1 MNAAFKAYNIGK
13 HLYIQYMS
21 IEANNQNKES
31 PSIVNIDGS
40 DSYSL
45 ARYIKDEVIKNK
57 KYLAI
62 FTETAFEARRLMEEM
77 LWFSPNLKINLL
89 PDWETLPYDHFSPHP
104 DLTSERLLTLY
115 QVTQKSFDVVIIPV
129 TTALHLLPPR
139 SYIQQFS
146 FHFAKGQKVD
156 IEAFKNQLTL
166 NGYMNVVRVMA
177 PGEFSVRGSLIDLF
191 PMGSIVPYRLDFFD
205 DEIDSI
211 RTFDVDS
218 QRTLYPV
225 NEIKLLPARECPMDE
240 KSISTFRQNYRERFE
255 GDPSRSSIYKDI
267 SKGIPIGGIE
277 WYMPLFF
284 DEMSDIFS
292 YFSDNTIIYKH
303 GNLDHACNHFW
314 QETEKRFRL
323 FAYDAERP
331 ILEPKDL
338 LLKSDQFFKSINTY
352 EKFDLKRS
360 ETYEKIPDVSID
372 RKNIQPLAKLDKF
385 LSESSKR
392 IFILADSLG
401 RRETLS
407 ELLKVGGIKF
417 KSADDWSQ
425 ALNMNDQV
433 VLTVSPIHQGYISS
447 EHIVVTE
454 SELYVNTV
462 RQSKR
467 RQRDK
472 NFSSDAMVRDLSEL
486 KDGDPIVHEQ
496 YGVGRFRGLFN
507 LDFGEGESEFLLLEY
522 FGDDKLYVP
531 VSNLDLISRYS
542 GGPAETAPLHK
553 LGSDQW
559 DKAKKK
565 ALKQIHD
572 TAADLLNIYS
582 QRSIKKGY
590 AFKINLQD
598 YERFIDG
605 FPFEETE
612 DQLTAIHSVINDMES
627 QKPMDRLICGDVGFG
642 KTEVA
647 LRAAF
652 IAANDGKQ
660 VAILVPTTLLAE
672 QHYNN
677 FMDRFSDSP
686 IKIAEISRFKSK
698 KEQAESLVKLANGE
712 IDIIIGTHR
721 LIQND
726 IKFKNL
732 GLIII
737 DEEHRFGV
745 RQKELLKAMRAEVDV
760 LTLTATP
767 IPRTL
772 SMAMEGLREFS
783 IISTPPQKRLSIKT
797 FVNNYSEGIIR
808 EAVLREFNRG
818 GQVYFLHNDVDT
830 ILSMKEKLEK
840 LIPEARI
847 EIAHGQMRERELERV
862 MHDFYQQ
869 KANILLCT
877 TIIETGI
884 DIPSANTIIMNRAD
898 MFGLAQLHQLRG
910 RVGRSHHQAYAYLL
924 VDPDRKISSHAQ
936 KRLEAIQLLEDLG
949 AGYYLAI
956 HDLEI
961 RGAGELLGDNQSG
974 QMHEIGFNLYVDMLN
989 YAVKQL
995 KIGKKLSLDDP
1006 LQKNTEINLHTPAI
1020 ITNSYCGD
1028 INERLVLY
1036 KRLSGLNDQR
1046 GLMEMKEEL
1055 IDRFGVMPEQTQS
1068 LISFHD
1074 LRIFIQDLDIK
1085 KIDASDAS
1093 IQISFASDSRI
1104 DPLKLIK
1111 LLSEDKRCRMS
1122 GPDKIKIAVTIDDI
1136 LERVQ
1141 FIKDFLSKIFDTL
1154 KKY

>member
-1 MNAAFKAYNIGK
+1 M
-13 HLYIQYMS
+13 QYMS
-21 IEANNQNKES
+21 IEAINQNKES
-31 PSIVNIDGS
+31 LSILNIDGS

-45 ARYIKDEVIKNK
+45 ARYIQDEIIKSK

-62 FTETAFEARRLMEEM
+62 FTETAFEARRLMEEI

-104 DLTSERLLTLY
+104 DLISERLLTLY

-129 TTALHLLPPR
+129 TTALHLLPPK

-156 IEAFKNQLTL
+156 IEAFKNQLIL

-352 EKFDLKRS
+352 EKFDLKRP

-372 RKNIQPLAKLDKF
+372 RKNIQPLAKLNQF
-385 LSESSKR
+385 VSESSKR

-401 RRETLS
+401 RRETVS

-1141 FIKDFLSKIFDTL
+1141 FIKDFLSKIFDT
-1154 KKY
+1154 

>member
-21 IEANNQNKES
+21 IEANNQNKKS

-156 IEAFKNQLTL
+156 IEAFKNQLIL

-255 GDPSRSSIYKDI
+255 GDPSRSSIYKEI

-352 EKFDLKRS
+352 EKFDLKKS

-372 RKNIQPLAKLDKF
+372 RKNIQPLAKLDQF
-385 LSESSKR
+385 ISENSKR

-401 RRETLS
+401 RRETVS

-433 VLTVSPIHQGYISS
+433 VLTVSPVHQGYISS

-542 GGPAETAPLHK
+542 GGPAETAGVRK
-553 LGSDQW
+553 GDIIVKANGRAIKSD
-559 DKAKKK
+559 AE
-565 ALKQIHD
+565 LVIV
-572 TAADLLNIYS
+572 I
-582 QRSIKKGY
+582 RSK
-590 AFKINLQD
+590 N
-598 YERFIDG
+598 
-605 FPFEETE
+605 P
-612 DQLTAIHSVINDMES
+612 
-627 QKPMDRLICGDVGFG
+627 GDVV
-642 KTEVA
+642 EVE
-647 LRAAF
+647 
-652 IAANDGKQ
+652 
-660 VAILVPTTLLAE
+660 T
-672 QHYNN
+672 
-677 FMDRFSDSP
+677 DSGRKY
-686 IKIAEISRFKSK
+686 KI
-698 KEQAESLVKLANGE
+698 
-712 IDIIIGTHR
+712 
-721 LIQND
+721 
-726 IKFKNL
+726 
-732 GLIII
+732 
-737 DEEHRFGV
+737 
-745 RQKELLKAMRAEVDV
+745 
-760 LTLTATP
+760 TLT
-767 IPRTL
+767 
-772 SMAMEGLREFS
+772 
-783 IISTPPQKRLSIKT
+783 
-797 FVNNYSEGIIR
+797 
-808 EAVLREFNRG
+808 
-818 GQVYFLHNDVDT
+818 
-830 ILSMKEKLEK
+830 
-840 LIPEARI
+840 
-847 EIAHGQMRERELERV
+847 
-862 MHDFYQQ
+862 
-869 KANILLCT
+869 
-877 TIIETGI
+877 
-884 DIPSANTIIMNRAD
+884 
-898 MFGLAQLHQLRG
+898 
-910 RVGRSHHQAYAYLL
+910 
-924 VDPDRKISSHAQ
+924 
-936 KRLEAIQLLEDLG
+936 
-949 AGYYLAI
+949 
-956 HDLEI
+956 
-961 RGAGELLGDNQSG
+961 
-974 QMHEIGFNLYVDMLN
+974 
-989 YAVKQL
+989 
-995 KIGKKLSLDDP
+995 
-1006 LQKNTEINLHTPAI
+1006 
-1020 ITNSYCGD
+1020 
-1028 INERLVLY
+1028 
-1036 KRLSGLNDQR
+1036 
-1046 GLMEMKEEL
+1046 
-1055 IDRFGVMPEQTQS
+1055 
-1068 LISFHD
+1068 
-1074 LRIFIQDLDIK
+1074 
-1085 KIDASDAS
+1085 
-1093 IQISFASDSRI
+1093 SR
-1104 DPLKLIK
+1104 
-1111 LLSEDKRCRMS
+1111 
-1122 GPDKIKIAVTIDDI
+1122 
-1136 LERVQ
+1136 
-1141 FIKDFLSKIFDTL
+1141 
-1154 KKY
+1154 

>member
-1 MNAAFKAYNIGK
+1 MNISFKAYNIANY
-13 HLYIQYMS
+13 LYMQYMPL
-21 IEANNQNKES
+21 EANYQSKES
-31 PSIVNIDGS
+31 LSTAEIDGS
-40 DSYSL
+40 DSFSL
-45 ARYIKDEVIKNK
+45 VKYIHDEIVKSK
-57 KYLAI
+57 KSLAI

-77 LWFSPNLKINLL
+77 LWFSPDLKINLL

-104 DLTSERLLTLY
+104 DLISERLLTLY

-129 TTALHLLPPR
+129 TTALHLLPPK

-146 FHFAKGQKVD
+146 FHFSKGQKVD

-211 RTFDVDS
+211 RTFDVDT

-240 KSISTFRQNYRERFE
+240 KSISSFRQNYREHFE
-255 GDPSRSSIYKDI
+255 GDPSRSSVYKDI

-284 DEMSDIFS
+284 EEMSDIFS

-303 GNLDHACNHFW
+303 GNLDLACSHFW
-314 QETEKRFRL
+314 HETEKRFRL

-331 ILEPKDL
+331 ILEPQNL
-338 LLKSDQFFKSINTY
+338 LIKPDQFFKSINSY
-352 EKFDLKRS
+352 KKFDLKRT
-360 ETYEKIPDVSID
+360 EVYEKIPDISID
-372 RKNIQPLAKLDKF
+372 RKNIQPLSKLDNF
-385 LSESSKR
+385 ITDNPKR
-392 IFILADSLG
+392 VFILTDSLG
-401 RRETLS
+401 RRETVS
-407 ELLKVGGIKF
+407 ELLKLAGIKF
-417 KSADDWSQ
+417 KATDDWSS
-425 ALNMNDQV
+425 AVDISDQV
-433 VLTVSPIHQGYISS
+433 VLTVSPLHQGYISS
-447 EHIVVTE
+447 QHVVITE

-462 RQSKR
+462 RQVR
-467 RQRDK
+467 RRHRDK
-472 NFSSDAMVRDLSEL
+472 NFSTDAMVRDLSEL
-486 KDGDPIVHEQ
+486 KEGDPIVHEQ
-496 YGVGRFRGLFN
+496 YGVGRFKGLFN
-507 LDFGEGESEFLLLEY
+507 LDFGEGESEFLLLQY
-522 FGDDKLYVP
+522 FGEDKLYVP

-542 GGPAETAPLHK
+542 GGPAETAPLHR

-565 ALKQIHD
+565 ALRQIHD

-598 YERFIDG
+598 YERFTDG
-605 FPFEETE
+605 FPFEETD
-612 DQLTAIHSVINDMES
+612 DQLTAINAVITDMES

-726 IKFKNL
+726 INFKNL

-745 RQKELLKAMRAEVDV
+745 RQKELLKSIRAEVDV

-830 ILSMKEKLEK
+830 ITSMKEKLEK
-840 LIPEARI
+840 LIPEGVI

-924 VDPDRKISSHAQ
+924 VDPGRKISNHAQ

-974 QMHEIGFNLYVDMLN
+974 QMHEIGFNLYVEMLN

-995 KIGKKLSLDDP
+995 KIGKKLSLDTP

-1020 ITNSYCGD
+1020 ITNAYCGD

-1036 KRLSGLNDQR
+1036 KRLSGLNQDDQ
-1046 GLMEMKEEL
+1046 LVEMKEEL

-1074 LRIFIQDLDIK
+1074 LRIFIQHLDIK
-1085 KIDASDAS
+1085 KIDASDVS
-1093 IQISFASDSRI
+1093 IQITFASDSKI

-1111 LLSEDKRCRMS
+1111 LLSEDKRCRMN
-1122 GPDKIKIAVTIDDI
+1122 GPDKIKISVTLSDI
-1136 LERVQ
+1136 LERVK
-1141 FIKDFLSKIFDTL
+1141 FIKDFLGKIFL
-1154 KKY
+1154 S

>member
-1 MNAAFKAYNIGK
+1 M
-13 HLYIQYMS
+13 QYMS
-21 IEANNQNKES
+21 IEAINQNKES
-31 PSIVNIDGS
+31 LSILNIDGS

-45 ARYIKDEVIKNK
+45 ARYIQDEIIKSK

-62 FTETAFEARRLMEEM
+62 FTETAFEARRLMEEI

-104 DLTSERLLTLY
+104 DLISERLLTLY

-129 TTALHLLPPR
+129 TTALHLLPPK

-156 IEAFKNQLTL
+156 IEAFKNQLIL

-314 QETEKRFRL
+314 HETEKRFRL

-352 EKFDLKRS
+352 EKFDLKRP

-372 RKNIQPLAKLDKF
+372 RKNIQPLAKLNQF
-385 LSESSKR
+385 VSESSKR

-401 RRETLS
+401 RRETVS

-433 VLTVSPIHQGYISS
+433 VLSVSPIHQGFISS

-598 YERFIDG
+598 YERFTDG

-1141 FIKDFLSKIFDTL
+1141 FIKDFLSKIFDT
-1154 KKY
+1154 

>member
-1 MNAAFKAYNIGK
+1 MNAAFKAYNIGN
-13 HLYIQYMS
+13 HLYMQYMS

-31 PSIVNIDGS
+31 LSIVNIDGS

-45 ARYIKDEVIKNK
+45 ARYIQDEIVKNK

-104 DLTSERLLTLY
+104 DLISERLLTLY

-129 TTALHLLPPR
+129 TTALHLLPPK

-338 LLKSDQFFKSINTY
+338 LLKSDQFFKSINAY
-352 EKFDLKRS
+352 KKFELKRP
-360 ETYEKIPDVSID
+360 EIFERIPDVSID
-372 RKNIQPLAKLDKF
+372 RKNIQPLAKLNQF
-385 LSESSKR
+385 ISENSKR

-401 RRETLS
+401 RRETVS

-417 KSADDWSQ
+417 KSADDWSES
-425 ALNMNDQV
+425 LNMNDQV
-433 VLTVSPIHQGYISS
+433 VLTVSPVHQGYISS
-447 EHIVVTE
+447 EHIVITE

-462 RQSKR
+462 RQSKKH
-467 RQRDK
+467 QRDK

-522 FGDDKLYVP
+522 FGDDKLYIP

-598 YERFIDG
+598 YERFTDG

-612 DQLTAIHSVINDMES
+612 DQLTAINAVINDMES

-652 IAANDGKQ
+652 IAANDSKQ

-686 IKIAEISRFKSK
+686 IRIAEISRFKSK
-698 KEQAESLVKLANGE
+698 KEQAESLIKLANGE

-1141 FIKDFLSKIFDTL
+1141 FIKDFLSKIFDT
-1154 KKY
+1154 

>member
-1 MNAAFKAYNIGK
+1 MNAAFKAYNIGN
-13 HLYIQYMS
+13 HLFMQYMS

-31 PSIVNIDGS
+31 LSIVNIDGS

-45 ARYIKDEVIKNK
+45 ARYIQDEVIKNK

-62 FTETAFEARRLMEEM
+62 FTETALEARRLMEEM

-104 DLTSERLLTLY
+104 DLISERLLTLY

-129 TTALHLLPPR
+129 TTALHLLPPK

-146 FHFAKGQKVD
+146 FHFTKAQKVD
-156 IEAFKNQLTL
+156 IEAFKNQLIL
-166 NGYMNVVRVMA
+166 NGYMNVVRVIA

-191 PMGSIVPYRLDFFD
+191 PMGSIVPYRLDFFG

-255 GDPSRSSIYKDI
+255 GDPSRSSIYKEI
-267 SKGIPIGGIE
+267 SKGVPIGGIE

-292 YFSDNTIIYKH
+292 YFSDNTIVYKH

-338 LLKSDQFFKSINTY
+338 LLKSDQFFKSINVY
-352 EKFDLKRS
+352 KQFDLKRP
-360 ETYEKIPDVSID
+360 EIFEKIPDVSID
-372 RKNIQPLAKLDKF
+372 RKNIQPLAKLDQF
-385 LSESSKR
+385 LSENTKK

-401 RRETLS
+401 RRETVS

-417 KSADDWSQ
+417 KSADGWSES
-425 ALNMNDQV
+425 LNMNDQV
-433 VLTVSPIHQGYISS
+433 VLTVSPVHQGYISS
-447 EHIVVTE
+447 EHIVITE

-462 RQSKR
+462 RQAKR

-486 KDGDPIVHEQ
+486 KDSDPIVHEQ

-598 YERFIDG
+598 YERFTDG

-612 DQLTAIHSVINDMES
+612 DQLSAINAVINDMES

-698 KEQAESLVKLANGE
+698 KEQAESLIKLANGE

-745 RQKELLKAMRAEVDV
+745 RQKELLKAVRAEVDV

-808 EAVLREFNRG
+808 EAILREFNRS
-818 GQVYFLHNDVDT
+818 GQVYFLYNDVET
-830 ILSMKEKLEK
+830 IVSMKEKLEK

-884 DIPSANTIIMNRAD
+884 DIPSANTIIINRAD

-924 VDPDRKISSHAQ
+924 VDPDTKISSHAQ

-995 KIGKKLSLDDP
+995 KLGKKLSLDNP
-1006 LQKNTEINLHTPAI
+1006 IQKNTEINLHTPAI

-1036 KRLSGLNDQR
+1036 KRLSGLNDHEA
-1046 GLMEMKEEL
+1046 LMEMKEEL

-1074 LRIFIQDLDIK
+1074 LRIFIQHLDIK
-1085 KIDASDAS
+1085 KIDASDTS
-1093 IQISFASDSRI
+1093 IQITFASDSKM

-1111 LLSEDKRCRMS
+1111 LLSEDKRYRMN
-1122 GPDKIKIAVTIDDI
+1122 GPDKIKIGVTNFDI
-1136 LERVQ
+1136 LERVK
-1141 FIKDFLSKIFDTL
+1141 FIKDFLKKISI
-1154 KKY
+1154 

>member
-1 MNAAFKAYNIGK
+1 M
-13 HLYIQYMS
+13 QYMS
-21 IEANNQNKES
+21 IEAINQNKES
-31 PSIVNIDGS
+31 LSILNIDGS

-45 ARYIKDEVIKNK
+45 ARYIQDEIIKSK

-62 FTETAFEARRLMEEM
+62 FTETAFEARRLMEEI

-104 DLTSERLLTLY
+104 DLISERLLTLY

-129 TTALHLLPPR
+129 TTALHLLPPK

-156 IEAFKNQLTL
+156 IEAFKNQLIL

-352 EKFDLKRS
+352 EKFDLKRP
-360 ETYEKIPDVSID
+360 ETYEKSPDVSID
-372 RKNIQPLAKLDKF
+372 RKNIQPLAKLNQF
-385 LSESSKR
+385 VSESSKR

-401 RRETLS
+401 RRETVS

-598 YERFIDG
+598 YERFVDG

-1141 FIKDFLSKIFDTL
+1141 FIKDFLSKIFDT
-1154 KKY
+1154 

>member
-1 MNAAFKAYNIGK
+1 MNSAFKAYNIGNY
-13 HLYIQYMS
+13 LYMQYMS

-31 PSIVNIDGS
+31 ISIVNIDGS

-45 ARYIKDEVIKNK
+45 ARYIQDEVIKNK

-62 FTETAFEARRLMEEM
+62 FTETAFEARRLMEEI
-77 LWFSPNLKINLL
+77 LWFNQNLKINLL

-104 DLTSERLLTLY
+104 DLISERLLTLY

-129 TTALHLLPPR
+129 TTALHLLPPK

-225 NEIKLLPARECPMDE
+225 NEIKLLPARECPLDE

-338 LLKSDQFFKSINTY
+338 LLKSDQFFKSINAY
-352 EKFDLKRS
+352 KKFELKRP
-360 ETYEKIPDVSID
+360 EIFERIPDVSID
-372 RKNIQPLAKLDKF
+372 RKNIQPLAKLNQF
-385 LSESSKR
+385 ISENSKR

-401 RRETLS
+401 RRETVS

-417 KSADDWSQ
+417 KSADDWSES
-425 ALNMNDQV
+425 LNMNDQV
-433 VLTVSPIHQGYISS
+433 VLTVSPVHQGYISS
-447 EHIVVTE
+447 EHIVITE

-462 RQSKR
+462 RQSKKH
-467 RQRDK
+467 QRDK

-522 FGDDKLYVP
+522 FGDDKLYIP

-598 YERFIDG
+598 YERFTDG

-612 DQLTAIHSVINDMES
+612 DQLTAINAVMHDMES

-677 FMDRFSDSP
+677 FMDRFSGSP

-698 KEQAESLVKLANGE
+698 KEQAESLIKLANGE

-818 GQVYFLHNDVDT
+818 GQVYFLHNDVET

-924 VDPDRKISSHAQ
+924 IDLDRKISSHAQ

-974 QMHEIGFNLYVDMLN
+974 QMHEIGFNLYIDMLN

-995 KIGKKLSLDDP
+995 KLGKKLSLDNP

-1036 KRLSGLNDQR
+1036 KRLSGLNDHEA
-1046 GLMEMKEEL
+1046 LMEMKEEL

-1074 LRIFIQDLDIK
+1074 LRIFIQHLDIK
-1085 KIDASDAS
+1085 KIDASDTS
-1093 IQISFASDSRI
+1093 IQISFASDSKM

-1111 LLSEDKRCRMS
+1111 LLGEDKRCRMN
-1122 GPDKIKIAVTIDDI
+1122 GPDKIKIGVTIIDI
-1136 LERVQ
+1136 LERVK
-1141 FIKDFLSKIFDTL
+1141 FIKDFLKKISI
-1154 KKY
+1154 

>member
-1 MNAAFKAYNIGK
+1 M
-13 HLYIQYMS
+13 QYMS
-21 IEANNQNKES
+21 IEAINQNKES
-31 PSIVNIDGS
+31 LSILNIDGS

-45 ARYIKDEVIKNK
+45 ARYIQDEIIKSK

-62 FTETAFEARRLMEEM
+62 FTETAFEARRLMEEI

-104 DLTSERLLTLY
+104 DLISERLLTLY

-129 TTALHLLPPR
+129 TTALHLLPPK

-156 IEAFKNQLTL
+156 IEAFKNQLIL

-352 EKFDLKRS
+352 EKFDLKKP

-372 RKNIQPLAKLDKF
+372 RKNNQPLTKLDKF
-385 LSESSKR
+385 VSESSKR

-1141 FIKDFLSKIFDTL
+1141 FIKDFLSKIFDT
-1154 KKY
+1154 

>member
-1 MNAAFKAYNIGK
+1 MNFSFKAYNIGN
-13 HLYIQYMS
+13 HLYMQYMS
-21 IEANNQNKES
+21 LEVNNQNKES
-31 PSIVNIDGS
+31 LSIIEVDGS

-45 ARYIKDEVIKNK
+45 VRYIQEEVIKSK
-57 KYLAI
+57 KCLAI
-62 FTETAFEARRLMEEM
+62 FTDTVFEARRLMDEM
-77 LWFSPNLKINLL
+77 LWFSPSLKINLL

-104 DLTSERLLTLY
+104 DLISERLLTLY
-115 QVTQKSFDVVIIPV
+115 QVTQKSFDIVIIPV
-129 TTALHLLPPR
+129 TTALHLLPPK

-146 FHFAKGQKVD
+146 FHFTKGQKVN
-156 IEAFKNQLTL
+156 IEAFKNQLTV

-191 PMGSIVPYRLDFFD
+191 PMGSIVPYRIDFFD

-240 KSISTFRQNYRERFE
+240 KSISIFRHNYRERFE
-255 GDPSRSSIYKDI
+255 GDPSRSTIYKDI

-277 WYMPLFF
+277 WYLPLFF

-292 YFSDNTIIYKH
+292 FFSDNTIIYKH
-303 GNLDHACNHFW
+303 GNLDRACEHFW
-314 QETEKRFRL
+314 HETEKRFRL

-331 ILEPKDL
+331 ILEPQDL
-338 LLKSDQFFKSINTY
+338 LIKPDQFFKSINAY
-352 EKFDLKRS
+352 KRFDLKRL
-360 ETYEKIPDVSID
+360 EIFEKIPDISID
-372 RKNIQPLAKLDKF
+372 RKNVQPLVKLHQF
-385 LSESSKR
+385 ISESSKR
-392 IFILADSLG
+392 IFILTDSLG
-401 RRETLS
+401 RRETIS
-407 ELLKVGGIKF
+407 ELFKVNGIKF
-417 KSADDWSQ
+417 KTADDWSS
-425 ALNMNDQV
+425 ALDINDQV
-433 VLTVSPIHQGYISS
+433 VLTISPVHQGHIASN
-447 EHIVVTE
+447 HIVITE

-462 RQSKR
+462 RQSR
-467 RQRDK
+467 RRYRDK
-472 NFSSDAMVRDLSEL
+472 NFSTDAMVRDLSEL
-486 KDGDPIVHEQ
+486 KNGDPIVHEQ
-496 YGVGRFRGLFN
+496 YGVGRFKGLFN
-507 LDFGEGESEFLLLEY
+507 LDFGEGESEFLFLEY
-522 FGDDKLYVP
+522 FGEDKLYVP

-590 AFKINLQD
+590 AFKTNLQD
-598 YERFIDG
+598 YERFTDG
-605 FPFEETE
+605 FLFEETE
-612 DQLTAIHSVINDMES
+612 DQLTAINAVINDMES

-677 FMDRFSDSP
+677 FMDRFSDSA
-686 IKIAEISRFKSK
+686 IKIAEISRFKTK
-698 KEQAESLVKLANGE
+698 KEQVESLLKLANGE

-726 IKFKNL
+726 VKFKNL
-732 GLIII
+732 GLIIV

-745 RQKELLKAMRAEVDV
+745 RQKELLKAMRAEVDI

-772 SMAMEGLREFS
+772 SMALEGLREFS

-818 GQVYFLHNDVDT
+818 GQVYFLHNDIDT
-830 ILSMKEKLEK
+830 ILSVREKLVK
-840 LIPEARI
+840 LIPEAQI

-869 KANILLCT
+869 KINILLCT

-924 VDPDRKISSHAQ
+924 IDPDRKLSSHAQ

-995 KIGKKLSLDDP
+995 KIGKKLSFDNP

-1036 KRLSGLNDQR
+1036 KRLSGLNNHED
-1046 GLMEMKEEL
+1046 LMEMKEEL
-1055 IDRFGVMPEQTQS
+1055 IDRFGVLPEQTQF
-1068 LISFHD
+1068 LIAFHD
-1074 LRIFIQDLDIK
+1074 LRIFIQSLDIK
-1085 KIDASDAS
+1085 KIDASDVS
-1093 IQISFASDSRI
+1093 IQIHFASGSKI
-1104 DPLKLIK
+1104 DPQKLIK
-1111 LLSEDKRCRMS
+1111 LLSEDNHCRMN
-1122 GPDKIKIAVTIDDI
+1122 GPDKIKISIMLSDVLD
-1136 LERVQ
+1136 RVK
-1141 FIKDFLSKIFDTL
+1141 FVKDFLIKIF
-1154 KKY
+1154 

>member
-1 MNAAFKAYNIGK
+1 
-13 HLYIQYMS
+13 
-21 IEANNQNKES
+21 
-31 PSIVNIDGS
+31 
-40 DSYSL
+40 
-45 ARYIKDEVIKNK
+45 
-57 KYLAI
+57 
-62 FTETAFEARRLMEEM
+62 
-77 LWFSPNLKINLL
+77 
-89 PDWETLPYDHFSPHP
+89 
-104 DLTSERLLTLY
+104 
-115 QVTQKSFDVVIIPV
+115 
-129 TTALHLLPPR
+129 
-139 SYIQQFS
+139 
-146 FHFAKGQKVD
+146 
-156 IEAFKNQLTL
+156 
-166 NGYMNVVRVMA
+166 
-177 PGEFSVRGSLIDLF
+177 
-191 PMGSIVPYRLDFFD
+191 
-205 DEIDSI
+205 
-211 RTFDVDS
+211 
-218 QRTLYPV
+218 
-225 NEIKLLPARECPMDE
+225 
-240 KSISTFRQNYRERFE
+240 
-255 GDPSRSSIYKDI
+255 
-267 SKGIPIGGIE
+267 
-277 WYMPLFF
+277 
-284 DEMSDIFS
+284 
-292 YFSDNTIIYKH
+292 
-303 GNLDHACNHFW
+303 
-314 QETEKRFRL
+314 
-323 FAYDAERP
+323 
-331 ILEPKDL
+331 
-338 LLKSDQFFKSINTY
+338 
-352 EKFDLKRS
+352 
-360 ETYEKIPDVSID
+360 
-372 RKNIQPLAKLDKF
+372 
-385 LSESSKR
+385 
-392 IFILADSLG
+392 
-401 RRETLS
+401 
-407 ELLKVGGIKF
+407 
-417 KSADDWSQ
+417 
-425 ALNMNDQV
+425 
-433 VLTVSPIHQGYISS
+433 
-447 EHIVVTE
+447 
-454 SELYVNTV
+454 
-462 RQSKR
+462 
-467 RQRDK
+467 
-472 NFSSDAMVRDLSEL
+472 
-486 KDGDPIVHEQ
+486 
-496 YGVGRFRGLFN
+496 
-507 LDFGEGESEFLLLEY
+507 
-522 FGDDKLYVP
+522 
-531 VSNLDLISRYS
+531 
-542 GGPAETAPLHK
+542 
-553 LGSDQW
+553 
-559 DKAKKK
+559 
-565 ALKQIHD
+565 
-572 TAADLLNIYS
+572 
-582 QRSIKKGY
+582 
-590 AFKINLQD
+590 
-598 YERFIDG
+598 
-605 FPFEETE
+605 
-612 DQLTAIHSVINDMES
+612 MES

-698 KEQAESLVKLANGE
+698 KEQAESLIKLANGE

-995 KIGKKLSLDDP
+995 KLGKKLSLDNP

-1036 KRLSGLNDQR
+1036 KRLSGLNDHEA
-1046 GLMEMKEEL
+1046 LMEMKEEL

-1074 LRIFIQDLDIK
+1074 LRIFIQHLDIK
-1085 KIDASDAS
+1085 KIDASDTS
-1093 IQISFASDSRI
+1093 IQITFASDSKM

-1111 LLSEDKRCRMS
+1111 LLSEDKRCRMN
-1122 GPDKIKIAVTIDDI
+1122 GPDKIKIGVTIIDI
-1136 LERVQ
+1136 LERVK
-1141 FIKDFLSKIFDTL
+1141 FIKDFLKKISTNFLFLFDL
-1154 KKY
+1154 HFIFRKKMVLLVLDVKI

>member
-1 MNAAFKAYNIGK
+1 
-13 HLYIQYMS
+13 MS

-31 PSIVNIDGS
+31 ISIVNIDGS

-45 ARYIKDEVIKNK
+45 ARYIQDEVIKNK

-62 FTETAFEARRLMEEM
+62 FTETAFEARRLMEEI
-77 LWFSPNLKINLL
+77 LWFNQNLKINLL

-104 DLTSERLLTLY
+104 DLISERLLTLY

-129 TTALHLLPPR
+129 TTALHLLPPK

-225 NEIKLLPARECPMDE
+225 NEIKLLPARECPLDE

-338 LLKSDQFFKSINTY
+338 LLKSDQFFKSINAY
-352 EKFDLKRS
+352 KKFELKRP
-360 ETYEKIPDVSID
+360 EIFERIPDVSID
-372 RKNIQPLAKLDKF
+372 RKNIQPLAKLNQF
-385 LSESSKR
+385 ISENSKR

-401 RRETLS
+401 RRETVS

-417 KSADDWSQ
+417 KSADDWSES
-425 ALNMNDQV
+425 LNMNDQV
-433 VLTVSPIHQGYISS
+433 VLTVSPVHQGYISS
-447 EHIVVTE
+447 EHIVITE

-462 RQSKR
+462 RQSKKH
-467 RQRDK
+467 QRDK

-522 FGDDKLYVP
+522 FGDDKLYIP

-598 YERFIDG
+598 YERFTDG

-612 DQLTAIHSVINDMES
+612 DQLTAINAVMHDMES

-698 KEQAESLVKLANGE
+698 KEQAESLIKLANGE

-818 GQVYFLHNDVDT
+818 GQVYFLHNDVET

-924 VDPDRKISSHAQ
+924 IDPDRKISSHAQ

-974 QMHEIGFNLYVDMLN
+974 QMHEIGFNLYIDMLN

-995 KIGKKLSLDDP
+995 KLGKKLSLDNP

-1036 KRLSGLNDQR
+1036 KRLSGLNDYEA
-1046 GLMEMKEEL
+1046 LMEMKEEL

-1074 LRIFIQDLDIK
+1074 LRIFIQHLDIK
-1085 KIDASDAS
+1085 KIDASDTS
-1093 IQISFASDSRI
+1093 IQISFASDSKM

-1111 LLSEDKRCRMS
+1111 LLGEDKRCRMN
-1122 GPDKIKIAVTIDDI
+1122 GPDKIKIGVTIIDI
-1136 LERVQ
+1136 LERVK
-1141 FIKDFLSKIFDTL
+1141 FIKDFLKKISI
-1154 KKY
+1154 

>member
-1 MNAAFKAYNIGK
+1 M
-13 HLYIQYMS
+13 QYMS
-21 IEANNQNKES
+21 IEAINQNKES
-31 PSIVNIDGS
+31 LSILNIDGS

-45 ARYIKDEVIKNK
+45 ARYIQDEIIKSK

-62 FTETAFEARRLMEEM
+62 FTETAFEARRLMEEI

-104 DLTSERLLTLY
+104 DLISERLLTLY

-129 TTALHLLPPR
+129 TTALHLLPPK

-156 IEAFKNQLTL
+156 IEAFKNQLIL

-352 EKFDLKRS
+352 EKFDLKRP

-372 RKNIQPLAKLDKF
+372 RKNIQPLAKLNQF
-385 LSESSKR
+385 VSESSKR

-401 RRETLS
+401 RRETVS

-433 VLTVSPIHQGYISS
+433 VLSVSPVHQGFISS

-1093 IQISFASDSRI
+1093 IQISFASDCRI

-1141 FIKDFLSKIFDTL
+1141 FIKDFLSKIFDT
-1154 KKY
+1154 

>member
-1 MNAAFKAYNIGK
+1 MNAAFKAYNIGN
-13 HLYIQYMS
+13 HLFMQYMS

-31 PSIVNIDGS
+31 LSIVNIDGS

-45 ARYIKDEVIKNK
+45 ARYIQDEVIKNK

-62 FTETAFEARRLMEEM
+62 FTETALEARRLMEEM
-77 LWFSPNLKINLL
+77 LWYSPNLNINLL

-104 DLTSERLLTLY
+104 DLISERLLTLY

-129 TTALHLLPPR
+129 TTALHLLPPK

-146 FHFAKGQKVD
+146 FHFTKAQKVD
-156 IEAFKNQLTL
+156 IEAFKNQLIL
-166 NGYMNVVRVMA
+166 NGYMNVVRVIA

-191 PMGSIVPYRLDFFD
+191 PMGSIVPYRLDFFG

-255 GDPSRSSIYKDI
+255 GDPSRSSIYKEI
-267 SKGIPIGGIE
+267 SKGVPIGGIE

-292 YFSDNTIIYKH
+292 YFSDNTIVYKH

-338 LLKSDQFFKSINTY
+338 LLKSDQFFKSINVY
-352 EKFDLKRS
+352 KQFDLKRP
-360 ETYEKIPDVSID
+360 EIFEKIPDVSID
-372 RKNIQPLAKLDKF
+372 RKNIQPLAKLDQF
-385 LSESSKR
+385 LSENTKK

-401 RRETLS
+401 RRETVS

-417 KSADDWSQ
+417 KSADGWSES
-425 ALNMNDQV
+425 LNMNDQV
-433 VLTVSPIHQGYISS
+433 VLTVSPVHQGYISS
-447 EHIVVTE
+447 EHIVITE

-462 RQSKR
+462 RQAKR

-486 KDGDPIVHEQ
+486 KDSDPIVHEQ

-598 YERFIDG
+598 YERFTDG

-612 DQLTAIHSVINDMES
+612 DQLSAINAVINDMES

-698 KEQAESLVKLANGE
+698 KEQAESLIKLANGE

-745 RQKELLKAMRAEVDV
+745 RQKELLKAVRAEVDV

-808 EAVLREFNRG
+808 EAILREFNRS
-818 GQVYFLHNDVDT
+818 GQVYFLYNDVET
-830 ILSMKEKLEK
+830 IVSMKEKLEK

-884 DIPSANTIIMNRAD
+884 DIPSANTIIINRAD

-924 VDPDRKISSHAQ
+924 VDPDTKISSHAQ

-995 KIGKKLSLDDP
+995 KLGKKLSLDNP
-1006 LQKNTEINLHTPAI
+1006 IQKNTEINLHTPAI

-1036 KRLSGLNDQR
+1036 KRLSGLNDHEA
-1046 GLMEMKEEL
+1046 LMEMKEEL

-1074 LRIFIQDLDIK
+1074 LRIFIQHLDIK
-1085 KIDASDAS
+1085 KIDASDTS
-1093 IQISFASDSRI
+1093 IQITFASDSKM

-1111 LLSEDKRCRMS
+1111 LLSEDKRYRMN
-1122 GPDKIKIAVTIDDI
+1122 GPDKIKIGVTNFDI
-1136 LERVQ
+1136 LERVK
-1141 FIKDFLSKIFDTL
+1141 FIKDFLKKISI
-1154 KKY
+1154 

>member
-1 MNAAFKAYNIGK
+1 M
-13 HLYIQYMS
+13 QYMS
-21 IEANNQNKES
+21 IEAINQNKES
-31 PSIVNIDGS
+31 LSILNIDGS

-45 ARYIKDEVIKNK
+45 ARYIQDEIIKSK

-62 FTETAFEARRLMEEM
+62 FTETAFEARRLMEEI

-104 DLTSERLLTLY
+104 DLISERLLTLY

-129 TTALHLLPPR
+129 TTALHLLPPK

-156 IEAFKNQLTL
+156 IEAFKNQLIL

-191 PMGSIVPYRLDFFD
+191 PMGSIIPYRLDFFD
-205 DEIDSI
+205 NEIDSI

-352 EKFDLKRS
+352 EKFDLKRP

-372 RKNIQPLAKLDKF
+372 RKNIQPLAKLNQF
-385 LSESSKR
+385 VSESSKR

-401 RRETLS
+401 RRETVS

-598 YERFIDG
+598 YERFTDG

-1141 FIKDFLSKIFDTL
+1141 FIKDFLSKIFDT
-1154 KKY
+1154 

>member
-1 MNAAFKAYNIGK
+1 M
-13 HLYIQYMS
+13 QYMS
-21 IEANNQNKES
+21 IEAINQNKES
-31 PSIVNIDGS
+31 LSILNIDGS

-45 ARYIKDEVIKNK
+45 ARYIQDEIIKSK

-62 FTETAFEARRLMEEM
+62 FTETAFEARRLMEEI

-104 DLTSERLLTLY
+104 DLISERLLTLY

-129 TTALHLLPPR
+129 TTALHLLPPK

-156 IEAFKNQLTL
+156 IEAFKNQLIL

-191 PMGSIVPYRLDFFD
+191 PMGSIIPYRLDFFD
-205 DEIDSI
+205 NEIDSI

-352 EKFDLKRS
+352 EKFDLKRP

-372 RKNIQPLAKLDKF
+372 RKNIQPLAKLNQF
-385 LSESSKR
+385 VSESSKR

-598 YERFIDG
+598 YERFTDG

-1141 FIKDFLSKIFDTL
+1141 FIKDFLSKIFDT
-1154 KKY
+1154 

>member
-1 MNAAFKAYNIGK
+1 M
-13 HLYIQYMS
+13 QYMS
-21 IEANNQNKES
+21 IEAINQNKES
-31 PSIVNIDGS
+31 LSILNIDGS

-45 ARYIKDEVIKNK
+45 ARYIQDEIIKSK

-62 FTETAFEARRLMEEM
+62 FTETAFEARRLMEEI

-104 DLTSERLLTLY
+104 DLISERLLTLY

-129 TTALHLLPPR
+129 TTALHLLPPK

-156 IEAFKNQLTL
+156 IEAFKNQLIL

-352 EKFDLKRS
+352 EKFDLKRP

-372 RKNIQPLAKLDKF
+372 RKNIQPLAKLNQF
-385 LSESSKR
+385 VSESSKR

-598 YERFIDG
+598 YERFTDG

-612 DQLTAIHSVINDMES
+612 DQLTAIQAVINDMES

-1093 IQISFASDSRI
+1093 IQISFVSDSRI

-1141 FIKDFLSKIFDTL
+1141 FIKDFLSKIFDT
-1154 KKY
+1154 

>member
-1 MNAAFKAYNIGK
+1 
-13 HLYIQYMS
+13 
-21 IEANNQNKES
+21 
-31 PSIVNIDGS
+31 
-40 DSYSL
+40 
-45 ARYIKDEVIKNK
+45 
-57 KYLAI
+57 
-62 FTETAFEARRLMEEM
+62 MEEI

-104 DLTSERLLTLY
+104 DLISERLLTLY

-129 TTALHLLPPR
+129 TTALHLLPPK

-156 IEAFKNQLTL
+156 IEAFKNQLIL

-352 EKFDLKRS
+352 EKFDLKRP

-372 RKNIQPLAKLDKF
+372 RKNIQPLAKLNQF
-385 LSESSKR
+385 VSESSKR

-1093 IQISFASDSRI
+1093 IQITFASDSRI

-1141 FIKDFLSKIFDTL
+1141 FIKDFLSKIFDT
-1154 KKY
+1154 

>member
-1 MNAAFKAYNIGK
+1 MNAAFKAYNIGN
-13 HLYIQYMS
+13 HLFMQYMS

-31 PSIVNIDGS
+31 LSIVNIDGS

-45 ARYIKDEVIKNK
+45 ARYIQDEVIKNK

-62 FTETAFEARRLMEEM
+62 FTETALEARRLMEEM

-104 DLTSERLLTLY
+104 DLISERLLTLY

-129 TTALHLLPPR
+129 TTALHLLPPK

-146 FHFAKGQKVD
+146 FHFTKAQKVD
-156 IEAFKNQLTL
+156 IEAFKNQLIL
-166 NGYMNVVRVMA
+166 NGYMNVVRVIA

-191 PMGSIVPYRLDFFD
+191 PMGSIVPYRLDFFG

-255 GDPSRSSIYKDI
+255 GDPSRSSIYKEI
-267 SKGIPIGGIE
+267 SKGVPIGGIE

-292 YFSDNTIIYKH
+292 YFSDNTIVYKH

-338 LLKSDQFFKSINTY
+338 LLKSDQFFKSINVY
-352 EKFDLKRS
+352 KQFDLKRP
-360 ETYEKIPDVSID
+360 EIFEKIPDVSID
-372 RKNIQPLAKLDKF
+372 RKNIQPLAKLDQF
-385 LSESSKR
+385 LSENTKK

-401 RRETLS
+401 RRETVS

-417 KSADDWSQ
+417 KSADGWSES
-425 ALNMNDQV
+425 LNMNDQV
-433 VLTVSPIHQGYISS
+433 VLTVSPVHQGYISS
-447 EHIVVTE
+447 EHIVITE

-462 RQSKR
+462 RQAKR

-486 KDGDPIVHEQ
+486 KDSDPIVHEQ

-598 YERFIDG
+598 YERFTDG

-612 DQLTAIHSVINDMES
+612 DQLSAINAVINDMES

-698 KEQAESLVKLANGE
+698 KEQAESLIKLANGE

-745 RQKELLKAMRAEVDV
+745 RQKELLKAVRAEVDV

-808 EAVLREFNRG
+808 EAVLREFNRS
-818 GQVYFLHNDVDT
+818 GQVYFLYNDVET

-884 DIPSANTIIMNRAD
+884 DIPSANTIIINRAD

-924 VDPDRKISSHAQ
+924 VDPDTKISSHAQ

-995 KIGKKLSLDDP
+995 KLGKKLSLDNP
-1006 LQKNTEINLHTPAI
+1006 IQKNTEINLHTPAI

-1036 KRLSGLNDQR
+1036 KRLSGLNDHEA
-1046 GLMEMKEEL
+1046 LMEMKEEL

-1074 LRIFIQDLDIK
+1074 LRIFIQHLDIK
-1085 KIDASDAS
+1085 KIDASDTS
-1093 IQISFASDSRI
+1093 IQITFASDSKM

-1111 LLSEDKRCRMS
+1111 LLSEDKRYRMN
-1122 GPDKIKIAVTIDDI
+1122 GPDKIKIGVTNFDI
-1136 LERVQ
+1136 LERVK
-1141 FIKDFLSKIFDTL
+1141 FIKDFLKKISI
-1154 KKY
+1154 

>member
-1 MNAAFKAYNIGK
+1 
-13 HLYIQYMS
+13 MS

-31 PSIVNIDGS
+31 LSIINIDGS

-45 ARYIKDEVIKNK
+45 ARYIQDEVIKNK
-57 KYLAI
+57 KNLAI

-104 DLTSERLLTLY
+104 DLLSERLLTLY

-129 TTALHLLPPR
+129 TTALHLLPPK

-146 FHFAKGQKVD
+146 FHFAKAQKVD

-191 PMGSIVPYRLDFFD
+191 PMGSIVPYRLDFFG

-277 WYMPLFF
+277 GYMPLFF
-284 DEMSDIFS
+284 GEMSDIFS

-338 LLKSDQFFKSINTY
+338 SLKSDQFFKSINAY
-352 EKFDLKRS
+352 KQFDLKRP
-360 ETYEKIPDVSID
+360 EIFEKIPDVSID
-372 RKNIQPLAKLDKF
+372 RKNIQPLAKLDQF
-385 LSESSKR
+385 ISENSKK

-401 RRETLS
+401 RRETVS

-417 KSADDWSQ
+417 KSADDWSES
-425 ALNMNDQV
+425 LNMNDQV
-433 VLTVSPIHQGYISS
+433 VLTVSPVHQGYISS
-447 EHIVVTE
+447 EHIVITE

-522 FGDDKLYVP
+522 FADDKLYVP

-559 DKAKKK
+559 DKAKKR

-572 TAADLLNIYS
+572 TAADLLNIYA
-582 QRSIKKGY
+582 QRSIEKGY
-590 AFKINLQD
+590 AFKINLHD

-612 DQLTAIHSVINDMES
+612 DQLTAINAVINDMES

-698 KEQAESLVKLANGE
+698 KEQAESLIKLANGE

-745 RQKELLKAMRAEVDV
+745 RQKELLKAIRAEVDV

-797 FVNNYSEGIIR
+797 FVNSYSEGIIR

-818 GQVYFLHNDVDT
+818 GQVYFLHNDVET
-830 ILSMKEKLEK
+830 ILSMKGKLEK

-995 KIGKKLSLDDP
+995 KLGKKLSLDNP
-1006 LQKNTEINLHTPAI
+1006 IQKNTEINLHTPAI

-1036 KRLSGLNDQR
+1036 KRLSGLNDHEA
-1046 GLMEMKEEL
+1046 LMDMKEEL
-1055 IDRFGVMPEQTQS
+1055 
-1068 LISFHD
+1068 
-1074 LRIFIQDLDIK
+1074 
-1085 KIDASDAS
+1085 
-1093 IQISFASDSRI
+1093 
-1104 DPLKLIK
+1104 
-1111 LLSEDKRCRMS
+1111 
-1122 GPDKIKIAVTIDDI
+1122 
-1136 LERVQ
+1136 
-1141 FIKDFLSKIFDTL
+1141 
-1154 KKY
+1154 

>member
-1 MNAAFKAYNIGK
+1 MNAAFKAYNIGN
-13 HLYIQYMS
+13 HLYMQYMS

-31 PSIVNIDGS
+31 ISIVNIDGS

-45 ARYIKDEVIKNK
+45 ARYIQDEVIKNK

-62 FTETAFEARRLMEEM
+62 FTETAFEARRLMEEI
-77 LWFSPNLKINLL
+77 LWFNQNLKINLL

-104 DLTSERLLTLY
+104 DLISERLLTLY

-129 TTALHLLPPR
+129 TTALHLLPPK
-139 SYIQQFS
+139 SYIQQSS

-225 NEIKLLPARECPMDE
+225 NEIKLLPARECPLDE

-338 LLKSDQFFKSINTY
+338 LLKSDQFFKSINAY
-352 EKFDLKRS
+352 KKFELKRP
-360 ETYEKIPDVSID
+360 EIFERIPDVSID
-372 RKNIQPLAKLDKF
+372 RKNIQPLAKLNQF
-385 LSESSKR
+385 ISENSKR

-401 RRETLS
+401 RRETVS

-417 KSADDWSQ
+417 KSADDWSES
-425 ALNMNDQV
+425 LNMNDQV
-433 VLTVSPIHQGYISS
+433 VLTVSPVHQGYISS
-447 EHIVVTE
+447 EHIVITE

-462 RQSKR
+462 RQSKKH
-467 RQRDK
+467 QRDK

-522 FGDDKLYVP
+522 FGDDKLYIP

-598 YERFIDG
+598 YERFTDG

-612 DQLTAIHSVINDMES
+612 DQLTAINAVMHDMES

-677 FMDRFSDSP
+677 FMDRFSGSP

-698 KEQAESLVKLANGE
+698 KEQAESLIKLANGE

-818 GQVYFLHNDVDT
+818 GQVYFLHNDVET

-924 VDPDRKISSHAQ
+924 IDPDRKISSHAQ

-974 QMHEIGFNLYVDMLN
+974 QMHEIGFNLYIDMLN

-995 KIGKKLSLDDP
+995 KLGKKLSLDNP

-1036 KRLSGLNDQR
+1036 KRLSGLNDYEA
-1046 GLMEMKEEL
+1046 LMEMKEEL

-1074 LRIFIQDLDIK
+1074 LRIFIQHLDIK
-1085 KIDASDAS
+1085 KIDASDTS
-1093 IQISFASDSRI
+1093 IQISFASDSKM

-1111 LLSEDKRCRMS
+1111 LLGEDKRCRMN
-1122 GPDKIKIAVTIDDI
+1122 GPDKIKIGVTIIDI
-1136 LERVQ
+1136 LERVK
-1141 FIKDFLSKIFDTL
+1141 FIKDFLKKISI
-1154 KKY
+1154 

>member
-1 MNAAFKAYNIGK
+1 MNAAFKAYNIGN
-13 HLYIQYMS
+13 HLYMQYMS

-31 PSIVNIDGS
+31 LSIVNIDGS

-45 ARYIKDEVIKNK
+45 AQYIQDEIIKNK

-104 DLTSERLLTLY
+104 DLISERLLTLY

-129 TTALHLLPPR
+129 TTALHLLPPK

-338 LLKSDQFFKSINTY
+338 LLKSDQFFKSINAY
-352 EKFDLKRS
+352 KKFDLKRP
-360 ETYEKIPDVSID
+360 EIFEKIPDVSID
-372 RKNIQPLAKLDKF
+372 RKNIQPLAKLDQF
-385 LSESSKR
+385 ISENSKR

-401 RRETLS
+401 RRETVS

-417 KSADDWSQ
+417 KSADDWSES
-425 ALNMNDQV
+425 LNMNDQV
-433 VLTVSPIHQGYISS
+433 VLTVSPLHQGYISS
-447 EHIVVTE
+447 EHIVITE

-598 YERFIDG
+598 YERFTDG

-612 DQLTAIHSVINDMES
+612 DQLTAINAVINDMES

-698 KEQAESLVKLANGE
+698 KEQAESLIKLANGE

-995 KIGKKLSLDDP
+995 KLGKKLSLDNP

-1036 KRLSGLNDQR
+1036 KRLSGLNDHE

-1074 LRIFIQDLDIK
+1074 LRIFIQHLDIK
-1085 KIDASDAS
+1085 KIDASDTS
-1093 IQISFASDSRI
+1093 IQITFASDSKM

-1111 LLSEDKRCRMS
+1111 LLSEDKRCRMN
-1122 GPDKIKIAVTIDDI
+1122 GPDKIKIGVTIIDI
-1136 LERVQ
+1136 LERVK
-1141 FIKDFLSKIFDTL
+1141 FIKDFLKKISI
-1154 KKY
+1154 

>member
-1 MNAAFKAYNIGK
+1 MNSAFKAYNIGNY
-13 HLYIQYMS
+13 LYMQYMS

-31 PSIVNIDGS
+31 ISIVNIDGS

-45 ARYIKDEVIKNK
+45 ARYIQDEVIKNK

-62 FTETAFEARRLMEEM
+62 FTETAFEARRLMEEI
-77 LWFSPNLKINLL
+77 LWFNQNLKINLL

-104 DLTSERLLTLY
+104 DLISERLLTLY

-129 TTALHLLPPR
+129 TTALHLLPPK

-331 ILEPKDL
+331 ILDPKDL
-338 LLKSDQFFKSINTY
+338 LLKSDQFFKSINAY
-352 EKFDLKRS
+352 KKFELKRP
-360 ETYEKIPDVSID
+360 EIFEKIPDVSID
-372 RKNIQPLAKLDKF
+372 RKNIQPLAKLDQF
-385 LSESSKR
+385 ISENSKK

-401 RRETLS
+401 RRETVS

-417 KSADDWSQ
+417 KSADDWSES
-425 ALNMNDQV
+425 LNMNDQV
-433 VLTVSPIHQGYISS
+433 VLTVSPVHQGYISS
-447 EHIVVTE
+447 EHIVITE

-462 RQSKR
+462 RQSKK

-496 YGVGRFRGLFN
+496 YGVGRFKGLFN

-598 YERFIDG
+598 YERFTDG

-612 DQLTAIHSVINDMES
+612 DQLTAINAVIHDMES

-698 KEQAESLVKLANGE
+698 KEQAESLIKLANGE

-745 RQKELLKAMRAEVDV
+745 RQKELLKAMRTEVDV

-818 GQVYFLHNDVDT
+818 GQVYFLHNDVET

-974 QMHEIGFNLYVDMLN
+974 QMHEIGFNLYIDMLN

-995 KIGKKLSLDDP
+995 KLGKKLSLDNP

-1036 KRLSGLNDQR
+1036 KRLSGLNDDEA
-1046 GLMEMKEEL
+1046 LMEMKEEL

-1074 LRIFIQDLDIK
+1074 LRIFIQHLDIK
-1085 KIDASDAS
+1085 KIDASDTS
-1093 IQISFASDSRI
+1093 IQISFASDSKM

-1111 LLSEDKRCRMS
+1111 LLSDDKRCRMN
-1122 GPDKIKIAVTIDDI
+1122 GPDKIKIGVTIIDI
-1136 LERVQ
+1136 LERVK
-1141 FIKDFLSKIFDTL
+1141 FIKDFLKKISI
-1154 KKY
+1154 

>member
-1 MNAAFKAYNIGK
+1 MNSAFKAYNIDNY
-13 HLYIQYMS
+13 LYMQYMS

-31 PSIVNIDGS
+31 ISIVNIDGS

-45 ARYIKDEVIKNK
+45 ARYIQDEVIKNK

-62 FTETAFEARRLMEEM
+62 FTETAFEARRLMDEI
-77 LWFSPNLKINLL
+77 LWFNQNLKINLL

-104 DLTSERLLTLY
+104 DLISERLLTLY

-129 TTALHLLPPR
+129 TTALHLLPPK

-166 NGYMNVVRVMA
+166 NGYMNVVRVNA

-331 ILEPKDL
+331 ILDPKDL
-338 LLKSDQFFKSINTY
+338 LLKSDQFFKSINAY
-352 EKFDLKRS
+352 KKFELKRP
-360 ETYEKIPDVSID
+360 EIFEKIPDVSID
-372 RKNIQPLAKLDKF
+372 RKNIQPLAKLDQF
-385 LSESSKR
+385 ISENSKK

-401 RRETLS
+401 RRETVS

-417 KSADDWSQ
+417 KSADDWSES
-425 ALNMNDQV
+425 LNINDQV
-433 VLTVSPIHQGYISS
+433 VLTVSPVHQGYISS
-447 EHIVVTE
+447 EHIVITE
-454 SELYVNTV
+454 SELYANTV
-462 RQSKR
+462 RQSKK

-496 YGVGRFRGLFN
+496 YGVGRFKGLFN

-598 YERFIDG
+598 YERFTDG

-612 DQLTAIHSVINDMES
+612 DQLTAINAVIHDMES

-698 KEQAESLVKLANGE
+698 KEQDESLIKLANGE

-818 GQVYFLHNDVDT
+818 GQVYFLHNDVET

-898 MFGLAQLHQLRG
+898 MFGLGQLHQLRG

-974 QMHEIGFNLYVDMLN
+974 QMHEIGFNLYIDMLN

-995 KIGKKLSLDDP
+995 KLGKKLSLDNP

-1036 KRLSGLNDQR
+1036 KRLSGLNDHEA
-1046 GLMEMKEEL
+1046 LMEMKEEL

-1074 LRIFIQDLDIK
+1074 LRIFIQHLDIK
-1085 KIDASDAS
+1085 KIDASDTS
-1093 IQISFASDSRI
+1093 IQISFASDSKM

-1111 LLSEDKRCRMS
+1111 LLSDDKRCRMN
-1122 GPDKIKIAVTIDDI
+1122 GPDKIKIGVTIIDI
-1136 LERVQ
+1136 LERVK
-1141 FIKDFLSKIFDTL
+1141 FIKDFLKKISI
-1154 KKY
+1154 

>member
-1 MNAAFKAYNIGK
+1 MNAAFKAYNIGN
-13 HLYIQYMS
+13 HLYMQYMS
-21 IEANNQNKES
+21 IEVNNQNKES
-31 PSIVNIDGS
+31 LSIVNIDGS

-45 ARYIKDEVIKNK
+45 ARYIQDEVIMNK

-146 FHFAKGQKVD
+146 FHFAKEQKVD

-352 EKFDLKRS
+352 EKFDLKRP

-372 RKNIQPLAKLDKF
+372 RKNIQPLAKLNQF
-385 LSESSKR
+385 VSESSKR

-401 RRETLS
+401 RRETVS
-407 ELLKVGGIKF
+407 ELLKIAGIKF
-417 KSADDWSQ
+417 KSADNWSQ

-433 VLTVSPIHQGYISS
+433 VLTVSPVHQGYISS
-447 EHIVVTE
+447 DHAVITE

-462 RQSKR
+462 RQSKK

-598 YERFIDG
+598 YERFTDG

-612 DQLTAIHSVINDMES
+612 DQLTAINAVINDMES

-660 VAILVPTTLLAE
+660 VAVLVPTTLLAE

-677 FMDRFSDSP
+677 FMDRFSESP

-726 IKFKNL
+726 IQFKNL

-830 ILSMKEKLEK
+830 ILSMMEKLEK

-974 QMHEIGFNLYVDMLN
+974 QMHEIGFNLYVEMLN

-995 KIGKKLSLDDP
+995 KLGKKLSLDDP
-1006 LQKNTEINLHTPAI
+1006 LQRNTEINLHTPAI
-1020 ITNSYCGD
+1020 ITNGYCGD

-1036 KRLSGLNDQR
+1036 KRLSGLNDHEA
-1046 GLMEMKEEL
+1046 LMEMKEEL

-1074 LRIFIQDLDIK
+1074 LRIFIQHFDVK
-1085 KIDASDAS
+1085 KIDASESS
-1093 IQISFASDSRI
+1093 IQISFAGNSKI

-1111 LLSEDKRCRMS
+1111 LLNEDKRCRMN
-1122 GPDKIKIAVTIDDI
+1122 GPDKIKISINIIDI
-1136 LERVQ
+1136 LERVK
-1141 FIKDFLSKIFDTL
+1141 FIKDFLKKIF
-1154 KKY
+1154 

>member
-1 MNAAFKAYNIGK
+1 M
-13 HLYIQYMS
+13 QYMS

-31 PSIVNIDGS
+31 LSIVNIDGS

-45 ARYIKDEVIKNK
+45 ARYIQNEVIKNK

-77 LWFSPNLKINLL
+77 LWFSPNLKIHLL

-104 DLTSERLLTLY
+104 DLISERLLTLY

-129 TTALHLLPPR
+129 TTALHLLPPK

-240 KSISTFRQNYRERFE
+240 KSISLFRQNYRERFE

-284 DEMSDIFS
+284 DEMSDIFN

-314 QETEKRFRL
+314 QETDKRFRL

-352 EKFDLKRS
+352 EKLDLKKP

-372 RKNIQPLAKLDKF
+372 RKNIQPLARLDKF
-385 LSESSKR
+385 VSESPKR

-401 RRETLS
+401 RRETIS

-417 KSADDWSQ
+417 KSADDWQ
-425 ALNMNDQV
+425 HALNINDQV
-433 VLTVSPIHQGYISS
+433 VLTVSPVHQGYISS
-447 EHIVVTE
+447 EHIVLTE
-454 SELYVNTV
+454 SELYMNTV
-462 RQSKR
+462 RQTKR

-522 FGDDKLYVP
+522 FGDDKLYIP

-598 YERFIDG
+598 YERFTDG

-612 DQLTAIHSVINDMES
+612 DQLTAINAVIQDMES

-677 FMDRFSDSP
+677 FMDRFSESP

-698 KEQAESLVKLANGE
+698 KEQSESLLKLANGE

-830 ILSMKEKLEK
+830 ILSMKQKLEI

-924 VDPDRKISSHAQ
+924 VDSDRKISSHAQ

-974 QMHEIGFNLYVDMLN
+974 QMHEIGFNLYIDMLN

-995 KIGKKLSLDDP
+995 KLGKKLNLDNP

-1020 ITNSYCGD
+1020 ITNTYCGD

-1036 KRLSGLNDQR
+1036 KRLSGLNDHEA
-1046 GLMEMKEEL
+1046 LKEMKEEL
-1055 IDRFGVMPEQTQS
+1055 IDRFGVMPDQTQS

-1074 LRIFIQDLDIK
+1074 LRIFIQHLDIK
-1085 KIDASDAS
+1085 KIDASDTS
-1093 IQISFASDSRI
+1093 IQISFASDSKI
-1104 DPLKLIK
+1104 DHLKLIK
-1111 LLSEDKRCRMS
+1111 LLTEDKRCRMN
-1122 GPDKIKIAVTIDDI
+1122 GPDKIKIIVTINDI
-1136 LERVQ
+1136 LERVK
-1141 FIKDFLSKIFDTL
+1141 FIKDFLNKIL
-1154 KKY
+1154 EI